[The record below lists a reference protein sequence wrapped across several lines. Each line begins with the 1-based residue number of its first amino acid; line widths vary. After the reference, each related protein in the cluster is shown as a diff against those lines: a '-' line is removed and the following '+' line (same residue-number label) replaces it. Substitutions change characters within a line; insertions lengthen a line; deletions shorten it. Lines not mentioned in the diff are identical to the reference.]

1 MPPTTL
7 YRLAGQA
14 GVLTGVLLLFN
25 DARRVGL
32 VPENAL
38 THQIAPIAAFL
49 APFALIGI
57 YLWQRERS
65 GALGLCGF
73 ALNLAGLVGVAA
85 VEFTLHYVFPLLDK
99 GTVDRLVDGR
109 TGAGFLVV
117 SIVFMTGTVLF
128 GLALWR
134 AGRFPR
140 PAAILYVVGFVPTAL
155 RSVLPAP
162 VVSLGFVLGAAAIMW
177 LSVTLVLAVAR
188 TAPSAMSPARIPNTT
203 G

>member
-1 MPPTTL
+1 MPTTTL

-14 GVLTGVLLLFN
+14 GIATGILLLLN

-38 THQIAPIAAFL
+38 THQIAPIPAFL
-49 APFALIGI
+49 AVFALIGI
-57 YLWQRERS
+57 FLWQRERS
-65 GALGLCGF
+65 GPLGLWGF

-85 VEFTLHYVFPLLDK
+85 IEFTLHYVFPLLDK
-99 GTVDRLVDGR
+99 QTVDRLVDGR
-109 TGAGFLVV
+109 TGAGFLIV
-117 SIVFMTGTVLF
+117 SIVFLTGTVLF
-128 GLALWR
+128 GLSMWR

-140 PAAILYVVGFVPTAL
+140 SAVILYVVGFVPTAL

-162 VVSLGFVLGAAAIMW
+162 VVSLGFVLGSVAIIW
-177 LSVTLVLAVAR
+177 LSVALVLAVAK
-188 TAPSAMSPARIPNTT
+188 TAPSAMSPARIPNTI